1 MPDDE
6 RGAET
11 QFVAAMTMAYS
22 DLHEASLC
30 LEITAKLGYVPTDP
44 KTLRMIRTDLEKT
57 RRLLHT
63 CLMHVDNIER
73 SALDL
78 DEDDPYLP

>member
-1 MPDDE
+1 MSEDD
-6 RGAET
+6 RKRAEFAT
-11 QFVAAMTMAYS
+11 ALHMAYS
-22 DLHEASLC
+22 DLHEASLSFRIAAE
-30 LEITAKLGYVPTDP
+30 LESVPTDP
-44 KTLRMIRTDLEKT
+44 KARRMLRTDLEKV

-63 CLMHVDNIER
+63 CLMYVDNIER

>member
-1 MPDDE
+1 
-6 RGAET
+6 
-11 QFVAAMTMAYS
+11 MAYS
-22 DLHEASLC
+22 DLHEAALSFRIAAEL
-30 LEITAKLGYVPTDP
+30 KNVPTDP
-44 KTLRMIRTDLEKT
+44 KVLRMLCTDLEKM

-63 CLMHVDNIER
+63 CLMYVDNIER